1 MMERTGAAELVSWCN
16 TVLPHTAL
24 KTLVLSYTL
33 VLSFL
38 FKLENV
44 HSYTNLISMCFTTL
58 KSQKTGIL
66 VILLVELNLSG

>member
-44 HSYTNLISMCFTTL
+44 HSYTNLMCFTTL

-66 VILLVELNLSG
+66 VISLVELNLSG